1 MRDMLGLIR
10 QRKNMRKM
18 HTAVRLNQL
27 IRERSDNTQLVILN
41 LPCVPNNPA
50 SQANCILA
58 VVCRLLKTGF
68 SIKIQTFRP
77 VNAEFSDLM
86 DIKDIEDIETSCC
99 LGMWLYRLHL
109 EFYGLA
115 KLKVTDFG

>member
-1 MRDMLGLIR
+1 MHDVLGLIR

-41 LPCVPNNPA
+41 LPYVPNNPA

-58 VVCRLLKTGF
+58 VVRRLLKTGF
-68 SIKIQTFRP
+68 SIEIQNFRP
-77 VNAEFSDLM
+77 VNADLM
-86 DIKDIEDIETSCC
+86 DIKDVEANCC

-109 EFYGLA
+109 
-115 KLKVTDFG
+115 